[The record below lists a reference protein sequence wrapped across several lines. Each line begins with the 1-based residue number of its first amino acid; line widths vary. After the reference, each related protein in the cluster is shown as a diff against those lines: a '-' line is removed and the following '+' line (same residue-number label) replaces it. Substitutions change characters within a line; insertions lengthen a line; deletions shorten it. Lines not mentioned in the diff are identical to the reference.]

1 MDLEEFQTGIG
12 YQFENEDLLVQ
23 SLTHP
28 SYMAEA
34 NSHETNNQRLEFL
47 GDSALALI
55 ITEYLYQAFPGI
67 REGQLT
73 QYRAAL
79 VKGSLLAKMAGKLK
93 LSQYMRVSP
102 NETGESAKDLPSSRE
117 DAFEALIGAIFLDSD
132 FPTTRE
138 VVLAWYGDSLS
149 KLAQLTLEYNPKG
162 QLQERLHARKVGDD
176 IHYQVTSERGPPHDK
191 TFEVEL
197 SIQGKSMAKATGKRK
212 KEAEER
218 AARQILDKFE
228 SLVFPEKG

>member
-1 MDLEEFQTGIG
+1 M
-12 YQFENEDLLVQ
+12 
-23 SLTHP
+23 
-28 SYMAEA
+28 
-34 NSHETNNQRLEFL
+34 
-47 GDSALALI
+47 
-55 ITEYLYQAFPGI
+55 
-67 REGQLT
+67 
-73 QYRAAL
+73 
-79 VKGSLLAKMAGKLK
+79 
-93 LSQYMRVSP
+93 
-102 NETGESAKDLPSSRE
+102 
-117 DAFEALIGAIFLDSD
+117 
-132 FPTTRE
+132 
-138 VVLAWYGDSLS
+138 LAWYGDSLS

-228 SLVFPEKG
+228 SWSSQRKAEWKLDPRRTRRGIRLRRGLRRDMQK